1 MQQLFSSTGYQRV
14 NTHVATVYV
23 TLLAILSEPHATDP
37 LAADDDSGCALRSI
51 FVHADGVPEG
61 LLTSPRP
68 QKNKAKINTGKQ
80 LVTTA
85 DSLSVIFQNY
95 RCFMSQILICH

>member
-14 NTHVATVYV
+14 NTHVATLYV

-51 FVHADGVPEG
+51 FVQADGVPEG
-61 LLTSPRP
+61 LLTSPGP
-68 QKNKAKINTGKQ
+68 TKQGQNKH
-80 LVTTA
+80 
-85 DSLSVIFQNY
+85 
-95 RCFMSQILICH
+95 R